1 MVCLQTKNVNLRF
14 LKLSAIMALHDT
26 NPTKTLAW
34 QKLQDHFDEMQNAS
48 MATMFHQDST
58 RTSQFHLKW
67 NDFLLDYSKNIIKKE
82 TIDLLLELANEAQ
95 LKDAIAKYFEGDIIN
110 QTENRAVLHT
120 ALRDKESSIIKVDGE
135 NVIPEVFEVKNKIK
149 KFTNEVVSGER
160 KGFTG
165 KPFTDV
171 VNIGIGGS
179 DLGPVMVVEALQFY
193 KNHLNLH
200 FVSNIDG
207 DHVNEV
213 IKKLNPETTLFV
225 IVSKTFTTQE
235 TLTNSETIREWFLK
249 SASQDDVAKHFVA
262 VSTNIKRVTEFGI
275 NPANVFP
282 MWDWVGGRFS
292 LWSAVGLSI
301 SLAVGFDNFDEL
313 LLGAN
318 EMDEHFKTADFD
330 KNIPVILAVLS
341 VWYNN
346 FFGSES
352 EALIPYTQ
360 YLQKLAPYLQQ
371 GTMESNG
378 KSIGRD
384 GKPVNY
390 QTGTIIW
397 GEPGTNAQ
405 HAFFQLIHQGT
416 KLIPTDFIGF
426 VKPLYGNED
435 HHNKLMSNF
444 FAQTEALLHGKT
456 EQQVQAEFDK
466 QGLSEERAKF
476 LLPFKVFAGNKPT
489 NTILIQKL
497 TPKTLGS
504 LVALYEHKIFVQGII
519 WNIFSYDQ
527 WGVELGKQL
536 ANSILDEIQSKNVNS
551 HDSSTTFLLN
561 YFLENK

>member
-1 MVCLQTKNVNLRF
+1 
-14 LKLSAIMALHDT
+14 MALQNI

-34 QKLQDHFDEMQNAS
+34 QKLENHFQDMQNVS
-48 MATMFHQDST
+48 MKTMFSQN
-58 RTSQFHLKW
+58 TSRATQFHLQW
-67 NDFLLDYSKNIIKKE
+67 NDFLVDYSKNRINQE
-82 TIDLLLELANEAQ
+82 TMNLLLELANAVQ
-95 LKDAIAKYFEGDIIN
+95 LKDAIAKYFDGDIIN

-120 ALRDKESSIIKVDGE
+120 ALRANETSNIQVDGI
-135 NVIPEVFEVKNKIK
+135 NVLPEIFAVKNKIK
-149 KFTNEVVSGER
+149 NFTNEIVNGDR
-160 KGFTG
+160 KGYTG

-179 DLGPVMVVEALQFY
+179 DLGPAMAVEALQYY

-200 FVSNIDG
+200 FVSNVDG
-207 DHVNEV
+207 DHVNEI
-213 IKKLNPETTLFV
+213 IKKINPETTLFV
-225 IVSKTFTTQE
+225 IASKTFTTQE
-235 TLTNSETIREWFLK
+235 TLTNSETIKKWFLQ
-249 SASQDDVAKHFVA
+249 SATQEDVAKHFVA
-262 VSTNIKRVTEFGI
+262 VSTNIEKVTQFGI
-275 NPANVFP
+275 NPDNVFP

-301 SLAVGFDNFDEL
+301 SLAVGHENYEDL
-313 LLGAN
+313 LSGAH
-318 EMDEHFKTADFD
+318 EMDAHFKTEDFD
-330 KNIPVILAVLS
+330 KNIPVTLALLS
-341 VWYNN
+341 IWYNN
-346 FFGSES
+346 FFGAES

-378 KSIGRD
+378 KSVDRNREQVD
-384 GKPVNY
+384 Y

-397 GEPGTNAQ
+397 GEPGTNSQ

-435 HHNKLMSNF
+435 HHDKLMSNF
-444 FAQTEALLHGKT
+444 FAQTEALMNGKT
-456 EQQVQAEFDK
+456 AEQVQEEFDK
-466 QGLSEERAKF
+466 QGLSPEKAQF
-476 LLPFKVFAGNKPT
+476 LLPFKVFSGNKPT

-504 LVALYEHKIFVQGII
+504 LIALYEHKIFVQGII

-536 ANSILDEIQSKNVNS
+536 ANSILEEIDSQKIKN
-551 HDSSTTFLLN
+551 HDSSTVFLLEH
-561 YFLENK
+561 FFKNK